1 MSDPG
6 GNHERLA
13 FVYDSRKLALLDEIG
28 EVTVAPAAARHIKVV
43 SPHPEPLA
51 GPPTAPTPRPEQ
63 SEGPQISVPHRFEGF
78 DRPPYLAAFHLVGT
92 PLSVQLVNVHLFFG
106 SPAPADVARRA
117 LETMAIARWADLR
130 NRSPYAGARELIAI
144 GDFNMPK
151 GRRVGDTTAPA
162 PQRGGGDSSPASAPE
177 LYNPVYDA
185 LTSRGLVVPLHSGL
199 VGSSIASD
207 NFYDQVALFPTTT
220 KKWFVQMGVFDFD
233 TVVFPE
239 LWARGNRQA
248 FNAYLRYYLSD
259 HRPTWVEVRV
269 G

>member
-1 MSDPG
+1 
-6 GNHERLA
+6 
-13 FVYDSRKLALLDEIG
+13 
-28 EVTVAPAAARHIKVV
+28 
-43 SPHPEPLA
+43 
-51 GPPTAPTPRPEQ
+51 
-63 SEGPQISVPHRFEGF
+63 
-78 DRPPYLAAFHLVGT
+78 
-92 PLSVQLVNVHLFFG
+92 LSVQLVNVHLFFG
-106 SPAPADVARRA
+106 SPSPADVARRA
-117 LETMAIARWADLR
+117 LETAAIARWADLR

-144 GDFNMPK
+144 ADFNMPK
-151 GRRVGDTTAPA
+151 GRRARPA
-162 PQRGGGDSSPASAPE
+162 PRSGGGDSSPASAPE

-185 LTSRGLVVPLHSGL
+185 LTSRGLVLPMHSGL

-207 NFYDQVALFPTTT
+207 NFYDQVALFPATT

-259 HRPTWVEVRV
+259 HRPMWVEVRV